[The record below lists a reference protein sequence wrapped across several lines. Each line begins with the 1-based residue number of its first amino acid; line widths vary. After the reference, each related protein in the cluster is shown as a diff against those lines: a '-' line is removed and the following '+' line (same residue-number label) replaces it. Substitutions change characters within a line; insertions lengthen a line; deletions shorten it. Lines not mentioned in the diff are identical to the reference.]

1 MNTTKNFRFTREQL
15 PLALGWLGEPGRA
28 AGLGHAE
35 LDQVAAEA
43 GLELVPVSGRACEL
57 LSMIRRSA
65 PAIAQL
71 GRSNEHVVLLSRGRR
86 HVQLLTVDLQ
96 KVQVSVDDLFE
107 LLCANPRCEALV
119 QRLPARARARSRRVL
134 MERLAR
140 PEELGAWWLVR
151 VPPEAGLGRLLHE
164 QGVWASVAGWLLCHL
179 LAFGCWVGSFLL
191 IGRGALA
198 GELQLG
204 WLLGWVLLLVTVAP
218 LRAATLWLQ
227 GQIALRAGVVLKQRL
242 LVGALKLPPDEVR
255 QQGVGALLARVQDAD
270 VLERFALDGALGAVL
285 AVLEL
290 AVAGVLLGLA
300 GHWLLAS
307 AMAAMALGV
316 PLLALAWRERRLSW
330 TLDRV
335 SLTHDL
341 VEGLLG
347 QATRA
352 TQAHPDRW
360 HEEEDAALERYVRS
374 SRRADEVALAVSAL
388 PLLWMAGSVLLLGTS
403 FIAGTATAGHLAVG
417 LGGILLV
424 GRSIEGL
431 SRGLQDLVGASIA
444 WGQIERIYRASVT
457 PPSRPAPE
465 VASLPEPHPEDPVIE
480 LQSVSFRYSDGK
492 RPTLSEVSASVH
504 RRDRVLV
511 QGPSGGG
518 KSTLAALMLGLREP
532 QTGSVSLLGLDRP
545 VWGQEGWRVR
555 VTGAPQ
561 FHQNHILAGTLA
573 FNLLLGRR
581 WPPTPTD
588 LEQARGVCLQLGL
601 GPLLERMPAGLQ
613 QLVGETGWQLSHGER
628 SRVFLARA
636 LLQPAH
642 VLILDESTA
651 ALDAQST
658 EWCLYRIHAQP
669 AAILVV
675 AHP

>member
-1 MNTTKNFRFTREQL
+1 MIPDTARFSREQL
-15 PLALGWLGEPGRA
+15 PLALGWLGEPGRTA
-28 AGLGHAE
+28 SLATGE
-35 LDQVAAEA
+35 LEALAAEA
-43 GLELVPVSGRACEL
+43 GLELLPVSGKASEL
-57 LSMIRRSA
+57 LSMIRQAA
-65 PAIAQL
+65 PAIAQI
-71 GRSNEHVVLLSRGRR
+71 GRTGEHVVLLSRGRR
-86 HVQLLTVDLQ
+86 RVQLLTVEL
-96 KVQVSVDDLFE
+96 KRVSVPVEALFE
-107 LLCANPRCEALV
+107 LLCASGSCEALV
-119 QRLPARARARSRRVL
+119 QRLPPRARQRARRVL

-140 PEELGAWWLVR
+140 PEELGGWWLVR
-151 VPPEAGLGRLLHE
+151 SPPEAPLGRLLQE
-164 QGVWASVAGWLLCHL
+164 QGVWGLGAGWLLCHL
-179 LAFGCWVGSFLL
+179 LAFGCWIGSFLL
-191 IGRGALA
+191 IGRGALT
-198 GELQLG
+198 GELQIG
-204 WLLGWVLLLVTVAP
+204 WLAGWVLLLVTVAP

-285 AVLEL
+285 SAVEL
-290 AVAGVLLGLA
+290 AVGGALLLLA
-300 GHWLLAS
+300 GHWLLA
-307 AMAAMALGV
+307 MGMGAMALGV
-316 PLLALAWRERRLSW
+316 PLLAMAWRARRLRW

-347 QATRA
+347 QSTRA
-352 TQAHPDRW
+352 VQAHPGRW
-360 HEEEDAALERYVRS
+360 HEEEDLALERYLHS
-374 SRRADEVALAVSAL
+374 SRRADETALAVSAL
-388 PLLWMAGSVLLLGTS
+388 PLLWMAGGVLLLGTS
-403 FIAGTATAGHLAVG
+403 FVAGSATAGWLATG

-424 GRSIEGL
+424 GRSLEGL

-444 WGQIERIYRASVT
+444 WAQIGPVYRAAVA

-465 VASLPEPHPEDPVIE
+465 VAALPEPHPEDPVIE

-492 RPTLSEVSASVH
+492 RPALSELSASVH
-504 RRDRVLV
+504 RRDRILV

-532 QTGSVSLLGLDRP
+532 QTGAVSLLGLDRP
-545 VWGQEGWRVR
+545 VWGQEGWRQR

-561 FHQNHILAGTLA
+561 FHQNHVLAGTLA

-581 WPPTPTD
+581 WPPTEKD
-588 LEQARGVCLQLGL
+588 LEEARGVCVQLGL
-601 GPLLERMPAGLQ
+601 GPLIERMPAGLQ

-636 LLQPAH
+636 LLQQAH
-642 VLILDESTA
+642 VLVLDESTA

-658 EWCLYRIHAQP
+658 EWCLYRIHEQP